1 MAARTPPERMWQEV
15 TGESNVNLL
24 QCGEACRASRA
35 VARREKL
42 VTVARKLFSEHGFH
56 GTGVAQIA
64 AESGIKVGQIY
75 RDFADKEAIVAEI
88 VENDLRLFLH
98 EAEIAQAV
106 ERRNIAAIRDWL
118 RMFMRCG
125 EASEARALMPEILA
139 EAARNDR
146 IKGIAHTINRRVKQ
160 ALVQALTA
168 LAPHADQANARGELA
183 ETILTWGA
191 GIMHRR
197 IADPD
202 FDDEAAY
209 RQMSA
214 HVDATIDQMIATA
227 PYPILQKEHC
237 GFVTAT

>member
-1 MAARTPPERMWQEV
+1 M
-15 TGESNVNLL
+15 
-24 QCGEACRASRA
+24 
-35 VARREKL
+35 VARR
-42 VTVARKLFSEHGFH
+42 LFSENGFH

-106 ERRNIAAIRDWL
+106 ESRDIAAIRDWL

-125 EASEARALMPEILA
+125 EATEARALMPEILA

-146 IKGIAHTINRRVKQ
+146 IKGIAHTINRRVKR

-168 LAPHADQANARGELA
+168 LAPHADQADARHELA

-202 FDDEAAY
+202 FDEEAAY
-209 RQMSA
+209 RRMSA
-214 HVDATIDQMIATA
+214 HVDTAIDRMLGSP
-227 PYPILQKEHC
+227 PYPMLQKDHC
-237 GFVTAT
+237 GFVTTS

>member
-1 MAARTPPERMWQEV
+1 M
-15 TGESNVNLL
+15 NLL
-24 QCGEACRASRA
+24 QCREECRASRA

-42 VTVARKLFSEHGFH
+42 VAVARRLFSENGFH

-75 RDFADKEAIVAEI
+75 RDFADKEAIVAAI
-88 VENDLRLFLH
+88 VEHDLRLFLL

-106 ERRNIAAIRDWL
+106 ESGDTAAVRDWL

-146 IKGIAHTINRRVKQ
+146 IKGIAHTINRRVKR

-168 LAPHADQANARGELA
+168 LAPHPGQAETRADLA
-183 ETILTWGA
+183 ELILTIGA

-202 FDDEAAY
+202 FDEEAAY
-209 RQMSA
+209 RRLGGLVEGA
-214 HVDATIDQMIATA
+214 IDRMIGSGPA
-227 PYPILQKEHC
+227 PILRNDHC
-237 GFVTAT
+237 GFVAAN

>member
-1 MAARTPPERMWQEV
+1 M
-15 TGESNVNLL
+15 NLL
-24 QCGEACRASRA
+24 QCGEECRASRA

-42 VTVARKLFSEHGFH
+42 VTVARKLFSENGFH

-209 RQMSA
+209 RQMST
-214 HVDATIDQMIATA
+214 HVDATIDQMIGTA

-237 GFVTAT
+237 GFVTVT

>member
-1 MAARTPPERMWQEV
+1 M
-15 TGESNVNLL
+15 NLL
-24 QCGEACRASRA
+24 QCREECRASRA

-42 VTVARKLFSEHGFH
+42 VAVARRLFSENGFH

-75 RDFADKEAIVAEI
+75 RDFADKEAIVAAI
-88 VENDLRLFLH
+88 VEHDLRLFLL

-106 ERRNIAAIRDWL
+106 ESGDTAAICDWL

-146 IKGIAHTINRRVKQ
+146 IKGIAHTINPRVKR

-168 LAPHADQANARGELA
+168 LAPHPGQAETRADLA
-183 ETILTWGA
+183 ELILTIGA

-202 FDDEAAY
+202 FDEEAAY
-209 RQMSA
+209 RRLGGLVEGA
-214 HVDATIDQMIATA
+214 IDRMIGSGPA
-227 PYPILQKEHC
+227 PILRNDHC
-237 GFVTAT
+237 GFVAAN